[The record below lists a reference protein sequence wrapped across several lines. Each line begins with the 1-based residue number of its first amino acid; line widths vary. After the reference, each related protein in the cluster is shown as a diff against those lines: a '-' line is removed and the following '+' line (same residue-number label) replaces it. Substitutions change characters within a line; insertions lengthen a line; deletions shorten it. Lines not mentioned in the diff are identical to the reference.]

1 MFTIMVVKMV
11 IPAKEEGVGGREE
24 DNDDRQIV
32 LVSYIK

>member
-1 MFTIMVVKMV
+1 MV

-32 LVSYIK
+32 LVSDIE

>member
-1 MFTIMVVKMV
+1 MV